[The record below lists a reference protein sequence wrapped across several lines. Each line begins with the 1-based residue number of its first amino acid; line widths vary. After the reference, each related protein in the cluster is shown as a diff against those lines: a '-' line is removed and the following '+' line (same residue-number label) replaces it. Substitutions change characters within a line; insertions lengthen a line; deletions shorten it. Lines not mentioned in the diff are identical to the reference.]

1 MLRTTAPRVRT
12 SRAQLLRTT
21 TAVAF
26 AGLLVSACGSGGDD
40 AGSGKLPFGSTE
52 QPGAAGGVSSG
63 VGKPSSSAPG
73 KGDTTSGKG
82 KIDVRT
88 VDPCSFVAHE
98 ALTSYAAAKS
108 PPATRPGASPL
119 PAKDPITSNPGV
131 TYNSC
136 TVNMLAAVGGS
147 VDVAVDLADIAV
159 EEKALAEP
167 AKGATVREANGLRI
181 VSFTHEGDGTTS
193 CQRALVD
200 KDMKATK
207 VDVRGNAAAARADV
221 CAIADAV
228 VEAGSK
234 LVADGGLAVRTYAP
248 KSFVKLRPC
257 DEVSDSALAKVP
269 GLAINKVPN
278 ATGFNCSVGPAG
290 NDANATVVLVRVG
303 LRTSALAGDPAK
315 QVQIAGRASTVEY
328 EEAAPAY
335 RLPGRCS
342 VATTGAALADTKSAE
357 IAEVVVLAPSEPNEE
372 KVCAAAKE
380 VAADF
385 WGKLPK

>member
-1 MLRTTAPRVRT
+1 MT
-12 SRAQLLRTT
+12 
-21 TAVAF
+21 F
-26 AGLLVSACGSGGDD
+26 AGLLVSACGSDDGNGDGG
-40 AGSGKLPFGSTE
+40 GKRPPFGAGD
-52 QPGAAGGVSSG
+52 QPGAEGGVSSA
-63 VGKPSSSAPG
+63 VGKPSSAPAGGDAPG
-73 KGDTTSGKG
+73 KGG

-98 ALTSYAAAKS
+98 ALAAFAAAKS

-119 PAKDPITSNPGV
+119 PAKDPISSNPGV

-136 TVNMLAAVGGS
+136 TVNVLAAAGGS

-167 AKGATVREANGLRI
+167 ANGATVRESNGLRI

-228 VEAGSK
+228 VDAGAK
-234 LVADGGLAVRTYAP
+234 LVAAGGLSARTYAP
-248 KSFVKLRPC
+248 KTFVKLRPC
-257 DEVSDSALAKVP
+257 DIVSDAALAKVP
-269 GLAINKVPN
+269 GLTVNKVPN

-290 NDANATVVLVRVG
+290 NDATATVVLIRVG
-303 LRTSALAGDPAK
+303 LKTTVLTGDPAK
-315 QVQIAGRASTVEY
+315 QVQIAGRASMVEY
-328 EEAAPAY
+328 EEASPAY

-342 VATTGAALADTKSAE
+342 VTTVGAPLAETKSAE
-357 IAEVVVLAPSEPNEE
+357 IAEIVVLAPSDPDEQR
-372 KVCAAAKE
+372 VCAAAKE
-380 VAADF
+380 LAADF